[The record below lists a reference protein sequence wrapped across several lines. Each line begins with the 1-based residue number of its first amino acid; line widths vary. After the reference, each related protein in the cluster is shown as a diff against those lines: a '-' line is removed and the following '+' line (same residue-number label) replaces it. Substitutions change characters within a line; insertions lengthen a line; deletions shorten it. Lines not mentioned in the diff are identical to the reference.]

1 MVSLTHQQNIIC
13 SPIKLDDI
21 GQEQTI
27 ICRQLFAGHVAGSR
41 SMKRENNM
49 HRIIINIYLM
59 RLSMIW
65 TIVEIEESTSVI
77 GRGRLARGEISIIL
91 HTIRKPNPIMQMSS
105 KFGQR

>member
-13 SPIKLDDI
+13 SPKKLDDI

-41 SMKRENNM
+41 PMKRENNM

-91 HTIRKPNPIMQMSS
+91 HTI
-105 KFGQR
+105 

>member
-1 MVSLTHQQNIIC
+1 MVSLTYQQNIIC

-41 SMKRENNM
+41 PMKRENNM

-65 TIVEIEESTSVI
+65 TIVEIEESVI

-91 HTIRKPNPIMQMSS
+91 HTI
-105 KFGQR
+105 